1 MSKKLYVGNDHRLTV
16 DQLRDTDDQY
26 INSAT
31 IEATLIDSAS
41 NEVEG
46 QTWPLSL
53 SYVEDS
59 DGKYEGIL
67 DDAMELQDGE
77 NYTLII
83 NTVDGDSV
91 GHWELEITATIRNKW
106 E

>member
-1 MSKKLYVGNDHRLTV
+1 MSKKMYVSNGHKLTV

-26 INSAT
+26 INTATVEAT
-31 IEATLIDSAS
+31 IIDSAG

-67 DDAMELQDGE
+67 DNTIELQSGE
-77 NYTLII
+77 NYTLIVD
-83 NTVDGDSV
+83 TVDGDSV
-91 GHWELEITATIRNKW
+91 GHWELAVKAVKRVNW
-106 E
+106 G

>member
-1 MSKKLYVGNDHRLTV
+1 MSEKIYVGNDHKLTV
-16 DQLRDTDDQY
+16 DQLRDTDGQY
-26 INSAT
+26 INLAT
-31 IEATLIDSAS
+31 VEATVTDSEG

-46 QTWPLSL
+46 QTWPLNL

-59 DGKYEGIL
+59 NGKYEGIL
-67 DDAMELQDGE
+67 DDAMELQADE

-83 NTVDGDSV
+83 DVSDGSSV
-91 GHWELEITATIRNKW
+91 GHWELEVMAVIRNKW